1 MRTPPAAM
9 LRALRGR
16 ARRQVLM
23 EPGVRSV
30 AQAGNGP
37 NRQLALDQYGYAIG
51 GRAQRIDIVCHHEH
65 RQMQLKPD
73 RTDPRANDAMGGR
86 SLAPLCAENT
96 GALAWVGVAVK
107 V

>member
-1 MRTPPAAM
+1 MVPTVSLPLTSTAMR
-9 LRALRGR
+9 
-16 ARRQVLM
+16 
-23 EPGVRSV
+23 S
-30 AQAGNGP
+30 
-37 NRQLALDQYGYAIG
+37 G

-73 RTDPRANDAMGGR
+73 RTDPRANDAMGGWL
-86 SLAPLCAENT
+86 LAPLCAENT